1 MSVGYKP
8 SVLPTIDAN
17 RMNRDTGMTPPDDAV
32 APRIAAATEWV
43 VEFSRHHAHA
53 VVAVCLV
60 LAALFGWYTAT
71 HWKIDASTDHLI
83 DPTLPWR
90 QAEAEMARLFPQ
102 NEDTLVIVVD
112 GVTPEL
118 ADDAAGRLA
127 KRLAARSDMFISLR
141 RPDASEFFRRNGLLF
156 LPSAE
161 VEQLTNALAKAQP
174 LMAALAGDPSVNGLF
189 GAFNLAL
196 EGAANGQLD
205 PAELD
210 RSFTAIAD
218 SLRAA
223 QDGHGPPLSWQRLLT
238 GREPTA
244 MELQRII
251 VAKPV
256 LDNSQLRPGAAP
268 SALVRST
275 AAELGLN
282 PANGVRVRLTGI
294 VALNDEEFGSLRR
307 GIGLAT
313 IGSFVVVL
321 CWLFLALRSFK
332 PILAIACTLLVGLV
346 STFAFAFA
354 AVQALNLISVAFAAM
369 FIGIAVDFGIQ
380 VCVRY
385 RDERHKYDDLAVALR
400 HTGRSIG
407 GPLFLAAI
415 TTAAGFLAF
424 VPTAYKGVSELGVI
438 AGVGM
443 LIALVLN
450 LTLLPALLMI
460 LKPGG
465 EEERVGFA
473 WAAPLDRF
481 LLRNRWRVL
490 TLAGILAAG
499 GLVLLWFQQFDFN
512 PLHLKDPRAE
522 SVATLLELMHNEVTT
537 PNTLQILTP
546 SPEAAATLAARLEK
560 LPEVRQALTIRSF
573 IPADQD
579 AKLGMIGD
587 AGMFLLPSLSPAAV
601 KPTADPA
608 VTLKTVS
615 RTIDGLSA
623 LPNATPA
630 AKRLTEVLRGLTAKG
645 DAGIAVM
652 QRALIS
658 GLPAQLDGL
667 RTALQAGPVSFETLP
682 DDLKREWLTTDG
694 RARVEVYP
702 RGDSN
707 DNTTLVRF
715 VDAVQKVAPDITGTA
730 VSLQQSGETVWRA
743 FQLAGV
749 FALVSV
755 VVLLALVLRR
765 VWDVLLVIAPLLFAA
780 LMTAETAILLGL
792 SVNFA
797 NVIALPLL
805 FGIGV
810 AFSIYFV
817 VNWRAGRPDPL
828 QSSTARAVLF
838 SGLTTSTAFSSL
850 SVSGHLGMA
859 AMGWLL
865 TIGLA
870 HTLLASLLLLPA
882 LMGPVPDRR

>member
-1 MSVGYKP
+1 
-8 SVLPTIDAN
+8 
-17 RMNRDTGMTPPDDAV
+17 MTSPEDAV
-32 APRIAAATEWV
+32 APRIAAVTERV
-43 VEFSRHHAHA
+43 VEFSRRHAHA

-60 LAALFGWYTAT
+60 LTVLFGWYTAT

-112 GVTPEL
+112 GATPEL

-127 KRLAARSDMFISLR
+127 KRLAARPDMFISVR
-141 RPDASEFFRRNGLLF
+141 RPDASDFFRRNGLLF
-156 LPSAE
+156 LPTAE
-161 VEQLTNALAKAQP
+161 VGQLTDALAKAQP
-174 LMAALAGDPSVNGLF
+174 LMAALASDPSVHGLF

-196 EGAANGQLD
+196 EGATSGQLD

-210 RSFTAIAD
+210 RSFAAIAD
-218 SLRAA
+218 SLQAA
-223 QDGHGPPLSWQRLLT
+223 QAGHGPPLSWQRLLT
-238 GREPTA
+238 GREPTHL
-244 MELQRII
+244 ELQRII
-251 VAKPV
+251 LAKPV

-275 AAELGLN
+275 AAELHLN
-282 PANGVRVRLTGI
+282 ETNGVRVRLTGI

-313 IGSFVVVL
+313 LGSFIVVL

-332 PILAIACTLLVGLV
+332 PIFAIACTLLVGLI

-354 AVQALNLISVAFAAM
+354 AVSALNLISVAFAAM

-385 RDERHKYDDLAVALR
+385 RDERHRHDDLAVALR
-400 HTGRSIG
+400 RTGRSIG

-424 VPTAYKGVSELGVI
+424 VPTAYRGVSELGVI

-443 LIALVLN
+443 LIALALN

-460 LKPGG
+460 LKPGD
-465 EEERVGFA
+465 EQERVGFG

-490 TLAGILAAG
+490 TLAGILATG
-499 GLVLLWFQQFDFN
+499 GLALLPFQHFDFN

-537 PNTLQILTP
+537 PNTLQVLTP
-546 SPEAAATLAARLEK
+546 SPDAAAALATRLEA
-560 LPEVRQALTIRSF
+560 LPEVKQALTIRSF

-579 AKLGMIGD
+579 AKMAMIGD
-587 AGMFLLPSLSPAAV
+587 AGLFLLPSLSPSSTA
-601 KPTADPA
+601 PTADSTT
-608 VTLKTVS
+608 TL
-615 RTIDGLSA
+615 RTISETVDRLGA
-623 LPNATPA
+623 LPNPTPA
-630 AKRLTEVLRGLTAKG
+630 AKRLAAILHGLAAKG
-645 DAGIAVM
+645 DDGIAIM
-652 QRALIS
+652 QRALIA
-658 GLPAQLDGL
+658 GLPAQLDAL
-667 RTALQAGPVSFETLP
+667 RTALAAQPVSFDTLP
-682 DDLKREWLTTDG
+682 DDLKREWLTPDG

-707 DNTTLVRF
+707 DNATLVQF
-715 VDAVQKVAPDITGTA
+715 VDAVQTIAPAITGTA
-730 VSLQQSGETVWRA
+730 ISLQESGDTVWRA

-755 VVLLALVLRR
+755 TILLILVLRR

-850 SVSGHLGMA
+850 SLSGHLGMA

-882 LMGPVPDRR
+882 LMGPVPKRP

>member
-1 MSVGYKP
+1 
-8 SVLPTIDAN
+8 
-17 RMNRDTGMTPPDDAV
+17 MNRDTGMTSPEDAV
-32 APRIAAATEWV
+32 APRIAAVTERV
-43 VEFSRHHAHA
+43 VEFSRRHAHA

-112 GVTPEL
+112 GTTPDL

-127 KRLAARSDMFISLR
+127 KRLAAHPDMFMSVR

-156 LPSAE
+156 LPTAE
-161 VEQLTNALAKAQP
+161 VEQLTDALAKAQP
-174 LMAALAGDPSVNGLF
+174 LMGALASDPSVHGLF

-196 EGAANGQLD
+196 EGAAAGQFD

-210 RSFTAIAD
+210 RSFAAIAD
-218 SLRAA
+218 SLQAA
-223 QDGHGPPLSWQRLLT
+223 HGPPLSWQRLLT
-238 GREPTA
+238 GREPTH

-251 VAKPV
+251 LVKPV

-275 AAELGLN
+275 AAELHLN
-282 PANGVRVRLTGI
+282 EINGVRVRLTGI

-313 IGSFVVVL
+313 LGSFIVVL
-321 CWLFLALRSFK
+321 CWLFLALRSLK
-332 PILAIACTLLVGLV
+332 PIFAIACTLLVGLI

-385 RDERHKYDDLAVALR
+385 RDERHKHDDLAVALR
-400 HTGRSIG
+400 RTGRSIG

-438 AGVGM
+438 AGAGM

-460 LKPGG
+460 LKPGD
-465 EEERVGFA
+465 EQERVGFG

-490 TLAGILAAG
+490 TLAGIFAAG
-499 GLVLLWFQQFDFN
+499 GVVLLWYQQFDFN

-522 SVATLLELMHNEVTT
+522 SVSTLLELMRNEVTT
-537 PNTLQILTP
+537 PNTLQVLTP
-546 SPEAAATLAARLEK
+546 SPDSAAALATRLEA
-560 LPEVRQALTIRSF
+560 LPEVKQVLTIRSF

-579 AKLGMIGD
+579 AKLAMIGD
-587 AGMFLLPSLSPAAV
+587 AGLFLLPSLSPAT
-601 KPTADPA
+601 TAPA
-608 VTLKTVS
+608 PDSATTLQTVS
-615 RTIDGLSA
+615 QTVDRLSA
-623 LPNATPA
+623 LPKATPA
-630 AKRLTEVLRGLTAKG
+630 AKRLTEILRALAAKG
-645 DAGIAVM
+645 DDGIAIM
-652 QRALIS
+652 QRALIA

-667 RTALQAGPVSFETLP
+667 RTALAAQPVSFETLP
-682 DDLKREWLTTDG
+682 DDLKREWLAPDG

-707 DNTTLVRF
+707 DNATLVRF
-715 VDAVQKVAPDITGTA
+715 VDAVQKIAPAITGTA
-730 VSLQQSGETVWRA
+730 VSLQESGATVWRA

-755 VVLLALVLRR
+755 VVLLVLVLRR
-765 VWDVLLVIAPLLFAA
+765 IWDVLLVIAPLLFAA

-817 VNWRAGRPDPL
+817 VNWRAGRPNPL

-850 SVSGHLGMA
+850 SLSGHLGMA

-882 LMGPVPDRR
+882 LMGPVPKRP

>member
-1 MSVGYKP
+1 
-8 SVLPTIDAN
+8 
-17 RMNRDTGMTPPDDAV
+17 MTSPEDAV
-32 APRIAAATEWV
+32 APRIAAVTERV
-43 VEFSRHHAHA
+43 VEFSRRHAHA

-60 LAALFGWYTAT
+60 LTVLFGWYTAT

-112 GVTPEL
+112 GATPEL

-127 KRLAARSDMFISLR
+127 KRLAARPDMFISVR
-141 RPDASEFFRRNGLLF
+141 RPDASDFFRRNGLLF
-156 LPSAE
+156 LPTAE
-161 VEQLTNALAKAQP
+161 VGQLTDALAKAQP
-174 LMAALAGDPSVNGLF
+174 LMAALASDPSVHGLF

-196 EGAANGQLD
+196 EGATSGQLD

-210 RSFTAIAD
+210 RSFAAIAD
-218 SLRAA
+218 SLQAA
-223 QDGHGPPLSWQRLLT
+223 QAGHGPPLSWQRLLT
-238 GREPTA
+238 GREPTHL
-244 MELQRII
+244 ELQRII
-251 VAKPV
+251 LAKPV

-275 AAELGLN
+275 AAELHLN
-282 PANGVRVRLTGI
+282 ETNGVRVRLTGI

-313 IGSFVVVL
+313 LGSFIVVL

-332 PILAIACTLLVGLV
+332 PIFAIACTLLVGLI

-354 AVQALNLISVAFAAM
+354 AVSALNLISVAFAAM

-385 RDERHKYDDLAVALR
+385 RDERHRHDDLAVALR
-400 HTGRSIG
+400 RTGRSIG

-424 VPTAYKGVSELGVI
+424 VPTAYRGVSELGVI

-460 LKPGG
+460 LKPGD
-465 EEERVGFA
+465 EQERVGFG

-490 TLAGILAAG
+490 TLAGILATG
-499 GLVLLWFQQFDFN
+499 GLALLPFQHFDFN

-537 PNTLQILTP
+537 PNTLQVLTP
-546 SPEAAATLAARLEK
+546 SPDAAAALATRLEA
-560 LPEVRQALTIRSF
+560 LPEVKQALTIRSF

-579 AKLGMIGD
+579 AKMAMIGD
-587 AGMFLLPSLSPAAV
+587 AGLFLLPSLSPSSTA
-601 KPTADPA
+601 PTADSTT
-608 VTLKTVS
+608 TL
-615 RTIDGLSA
+615 RTISETVDRLGA
-623 LPNATPA
+623 LPNPTPA
-630 AKRLTEVLRGLTAKG
+630 AKRLAAILHGLAAKG
-645 DAGIAVM
+645 DDGIAIM
-652 QRALIS
+652 QRALIA
-658 GLPAQLDGL
+658 GLPAQLDAL
-667 RTALQAGPVSFETLP
+667 RTALAAQPVSFDTLP
-682 DDLKREWLTTDG
+682 DDLKREWLTPDG

-707 DNTTLVRF
+707 DNATLVQF
-715 VDAVQKVAPDITGTA
+715 VDAVQTIAPAITGTA
-730 VSLQQSGETVWRA
+730 ISLQESGDTVWRA

-755 VVLLALVLRR
+755 TILLILVLRR

-817 VNWRAGRPDPL
+817 VNWRASRPDPL

-850 SVSGHLGMA
+850 SLSGHLGMA

-882 LMGPVPDRR
+882 LMGPVPKRP

>member
-1 MSVGYKP
+1 
-8 SVLPTIDAN
+8 
-17 RMNRDTGMTPPDDAV
+17 MTSPEDAV
-32 APRIAAATEWV
+32 APRIAAVTEQV
-43 VEFSRHHAHA
+43 VEFSRRHAHA

-127 KRLAARSDMFISLR
+127 KRLAARPDMFLSVR
-141 RPDASEFFRRNGLLF
+141 RPDATDFFRRNGLLF
-156 LPSAE
+156 LPTAE
-161 VEQLTNALAKAQP
+161 VGRLTDALAKAQP
-174 LMAALAGDPSVNGLF
+174 LMAALASDPSVHGLF
-189 GAFNLAL
+189 GAFNMAL
-196 EGAANGQLD
+196 EGAAAGQLD
-205 PAELD
+205 PTELD
-210 RSFTAIAD
+210 RSFAAIAD
-218 SLRAA
+218 SLQAA
-223 QDGHGPPLSWQRLLT
+223 QAGHGPPLSWQRLLT
-238 GREPTA
+238 GREPTH

-251 VAKPV
+251 LAKPV

-268 SALVRST
+268 SALVRSA
-275 AAELGLN
+275 AAELDLN
-282 PANGVRVRLTGI
+282 QANGVRVRLTGV

-313 IGSFVVVL
+313 LGSFIVVL
-321 CWLFLALRSFK
+321 CWLFLALRSFR
-332 PILAIACTLLVGLV
+332 PIFAIACTLLVGLI

-354 AVQALNLISVAFAAM
+354 TVGALNLISVAFAAM

-385 RDERHKYDDLAVALR
+385 RDERHKHDDLAIALR
-400 HTGRSIG
+400 RTGRSIG

-424 VPTAYKGVSELGVI
+424 VPTAYRGVSELGII

-460 LKPGG
+460 FKLGD
-465 EEERVGFA
+465 EQERVGFG

-499 GLVLLWFQQFDFN
+499 GLVLLWYQQFDFN

-537 PNTLQILTP
+537 PNTLQVLTP
-546 SPEAAATLAARLEK
+546 SPDAAAALATRLET
-560 LPEVRQALTIRSF
+560 LPEVKQALTIRSF

-579 AKLGMIGD
+579 AKLAMISD
-587 AGMFLLPSLSPAAV
+587 AGLFLLPSLSPSA
-601 KPTADPA
+601 TAPA
-608 VTLKTVS
+608 TDSATTL
-615 RTIDGLSA
+615 RTISETVDRLGA

-630 AKRLTEVLRGLTAKG
+630 AKRLAEVLRSLAAKG
-645 DAGIAVM
+645 DGGIAIM
-652 QRALIS
+652 QRALIA
-658 GLPAQLDGL
+658 GLPAQLDAL
-667 RTALQAGPVSFETLP
+667 RTALAAQPVSFETLP
-682 DDLKREWLTTDG
+682 DDLKREWLTPDG

-707 DNTTLVRF
+707 ENDTLVRF
-715 VDAVQKVAPDITGTA
+715 VDAVKKITPEITGTA
-730 VSLQQSGETVWRA
+730 VSLQESGATVWRA

-755 VVLLALVLRR
+755 TILLILVLRR
-765 VWDVLLVIAPLLFAA
+765 IWDVLLVIAPLLFAA

-792 SVNFA
+792 SLNFA

-850 SVSGHLGMA
+850 SLSGHLGMA

-865 TIGLA
+865 TIGLG

-882 LMGPVPDRR
+882 LMGPVPKRP

>member
-1 MSVGYKP
+1 
-8 SVLPTIDAN
+8 
-17 RMNRDTGMTPPDDAV
+17 MNRDTGMTSPEDTV
-32 APRIAAATEWV
+32 APRIAAVTEQV
-43 VEFSRHHAHA
+43 VEFSRRHAHA

-60 LAALFGWYTAT
+60 LAVLFGWYTAT

-102 NEDTLVIVVD
+102 NEDTLVVVVD
-112 GVTPEL
+112 GATPEL

-127 KRLAARSDMFISLR
+127 QRLAARPDMFISVR
-141 RPDASEFFRRNGLLF
+141 RPDASDFFRRNGLLF
-156 LPSAE
+156 LPTAE
-161 VEQLTNALAKAQP
+161 VERLTDALAKAQP
-174 LMAALAGDPSVNGLF
+174 LMAALAGDPSVHGLF

-196 EGAANGQLD
+196 EGAAAGQLD

-210 RSFTAIAD
+210 RSFAAIAD
-218 SLRAA
+218 SLQAA
-223 QDGHGPPLSWQRLLT
+223 QAGHGPPLSWQRLLT
-238 GREPTA
+238 GREPTH

-251 VAKPV
+251 LAKPV

-275 AAELGLN
+275 AAELDLN
-282 PANGVRVRLTGI
+282 QANGVRVRLTGV

-313 IGSFVVVL
+313 LGSFIVVL
-321 CWLFLALRSFK
+321 CWLFLALRSFR
-332 PILAIACTLLVGLV
+332 PIFAIACTLLVGLI

-354 AVQALNLISVAFAAM
+354 TVRALNLISVAFAAM

-385 RDERHKYDDLAVALR
+385 RDERHKYDDLAIALR
-400 HTGRSIG
+400 RTGRSIG

-424 VPTAYKGVSELGVI
+424 VPTAYRGVSELGII
-438 AGVGM
+438 AGAGM

-460 LKPGG
+460 LKLGD
-465 EEERVGFA
+465 EQERVGFG

-499 GLVLLWFQQFDFN
+499 GLVLLWYQQFDFN

-537 PNTLQILTP
+537 PNTLQVLTP
-546 SPEAAATLAARLEK
+546 SPDAAAALATRLEA
-560 LPEVRQALTIRSF
+560 LPEVKQALTIRSF

-579 AKLGMIGD
+579 AKLAMIGD
-587 AGMFLLPSLSPAAV
+587 AGLFLLPSLSPSATA
-601 KPTADPA
+601 PTADSA
-608 VTLKTVS
+608 TTL
-615 RTIDGLSA
+615 RTISETVDRLGA

-630 AKRLTEVLRGLTAKG
+630 AKRLAGVLRSLTATG
-645 DAGIAVM
+645 DDGIAIM
-652 QRALIS
+652 QRALIA

-667 RTALQAGPVSFETLP
+667 RTALAAQPVSFETLP
-682 DDLKREWLTTDG
+682 DDLKREWLTPDG

-707 DNTTLVRF
+707 ENDTLVRF
-715 VDAVQKVAPDITGTA
+715 VDAVKKITPEITGTA
-730 VSLQQSGETVWRA
+730 VSLQESGATVWRA

-755 VVLLALVLRR
+755 TILLILVLRR
-765 VWDVLLVIAPLLFAA
+765 IWDVMLVIAPLLFAA

-838 SGLTTSTAFSSL
+838 SGLTTTTAFSSL
-850 SVSGHLGMA
+850 SLSGHLGMA

-865 TIGLA
+865 TIGLG

>member
-1 MSVGYKP
+1 MTSP
-8 SVLPTIDAN
+8 E
-17 RMNRDTGMTPPDDAV
+17 DTV
-32 APRIAAATEWV
+32 APRIAAVTEQV
-43 VEFSRHHAHA
+43 VEFSRRHAHA

-60 LAALFGWYTAT
+60 LAVLFGWYTAT

-102 NEDTLVIVVD
+102 NEDTLVVVVD
-112 GVTPEL
+112 GATPEL

-127 KRLAARSDMFISLR
+127 QRLAARPDMFISVR
-141 RPDASEFFRRNGLLF
+141 RPDASDFFRRNGLLF
-156 LPSAE
+156 LPTAE
-161 VEQLTNALAKAQP
+161 VERLTDALAKAQP
-174 LMAALAGDPSVNGLF
+174 LMAALAGDPSVHGLF

-196 EGAANGQLD
+196 EGAAAGQLD

-210 RSFTAIAD
+210 RSFAAIAD
-218 SLRAA
+218 SLQAA
-223 QDGHGPPLSWQRLLT
+223 QAGHGPPLSWQRLLT
-238 GREPTA
+238 GREPTH

-251 VAKPV
+251 LAKPV

-275 AAELGLN
+275 AAELDLN
-282 PANGVRVRLTGI
+282 QANGVRVRLTGV

-313 IGSFVVVL
+313 LGSFIVVL
-321 CWLFLALRSFK
+321 CWLFLALRSFR
-332 PILAIACTLLVGLV
+332 PIFAIACTLLVGLI

-354 AVQALNLISVAFAAM
+354 TVRALNLISVAFAAM

-385 RDERHKYDDLAVALR
+385 RDERHKHDDLAIALR
-400 HTGRSIG
+400 RTGRSIG

-424 VPTAYKGVSELGVI
+424 VPTAYRGVSELGII
-438 AGVGM
+438 AGAGM

-460 LKPGG
+460 LKLGD
-465 EEERVGFA
+465 EQERVGFG

-499 GLVLLWFQQFDFN
+499 GLVLLWYQQFDFN

-537 PNTLQILTP
+537 PNTLQVLTP
-546 SPEAAATLAARLEK
+546 SPDAAAALATRLEA
-560 LPEVRQALTIRSF
+560 LPEVKQALTIRSF

-579 AKLGMIGD
+579 AKLAMIGD
-587 AGMFLLPSLSPAAV
+587 AGLFLLPSLSPSATA
-601 KPTADPA
+601 PTADSA
-608 VTLKTVS
+608 TTL
-615 RTIDGLSA
+615 RTISETVDRLGA

-630 AKRLTEVLRGLTAKG
+630 AKRLAGVLRSLTATG
-645 DAGIAVM
+645 DDGIAIM
-652 QRALIS
+652 QRALIA

-667 RTALQAGPVSFETLP
+667 RTALAAQPVSFETLP
-682 DDLKREWLTTDG
+682 DDLKREWLTPDG

-707 DNTTLVRF
+707 ENDTLVRF
-715 VDAVQKVAPDITGTA
+715 VDAVKKITPEITGTA
-730 VSLQQSGETVWRA
+730 VSLQESGATVWRA

-755 VVLLALVLRR
+755 TILLILVLRR
-765 VWDVLLVIAPLLFAA
+765 IWDVLLVIAPLLFAA

-838 SGLTTSTAFSSL
+838 SGLTTTTAFSSL
-850 SVSGHLGMA
+850 SLSGHLGMA

-865 TIGLA
+865 TIGLG

-882 LMGPVPDRR
+882 LMGPVPSRR

>member
-1 MSVGYKP
+1 
-8 SVLPTIDAN
+8 
-17 RMNRDTGMTPPDDAV
+17 MTSPEDAV
-32 APRIAAATEWV
+32 APRIAAVTERV
-43 VEFSRHHAHA
+43 VEFSRRHAHA

-112 GVTPEL
+112 GATPEL
-118 ADDAAGRLA
+118 ADDAAGQLA
-127 KRLAARSDMFISLR
+127 KRLAARPDMFISVR
-141 RPDASEFFRRNGLLF
+141 RPDASDFFRRNGLLL
-156 LPSAE
+156 LPTAE
-161 VEQLTNALAKAQP
+161 VGQLTDALAKAQP
-174 LMAALAGDPSVNGLF
+174 LMAALASDPSVHGLF

-196 EGAANGQLD
+196 EGAASGQLD
-205 PAELD
+205 PTELD
-210 RSFTAIAD
+210 RSFAAIAG
-218 SLRAA
+218 SLQAA
-223 QDGHGPPLSWQRLLT
+223 QAGHGPPLSWQRLLT

-251 VAKPV
+251 LAKPV

-275 AAELGLN
+275 AAELHLN
-282 PANGVRVRLTGI
+282 ETTGVRVRLTGI

-313 IGSFVVVL
+313 LGSFIVVL

-332 PILAIACTLLVGLV
+332 PIFAIACTLLVGLI

-354 AVQALNLISVAFAAM
+354 AVSALNLISVAFAAM

-385 RDERHKYDDLAVALR
+385 REERHKHDDLAIALR
-400 HTGRSIG
+400 RTGRSIG

-424 VPTAYKGVSELGVI
+424 VPTAYRGVSELGII

-460 LKPGG
+460 LRPGD
-465 EEERVGFA
+465 EQERVGFG

-490 TLAGILAAG
+490 TLAGILAIG
-499 GLVLLWFQQFDFN
+499 GLALLPFQHFDFN

-522 SVATLLELMHNEVTT
+522 SVSTLLELMHNEVTT
-537 PNTLQILTP
+537 PNTLQVLTA
-546 SPEAAATLAARLEK
+546 SPDAAAALATRLEA
-560 LPEVRQALTIRSF
+560 LPEVKQALTIRSF
-573 IPADQD
+573 IPADQE
-579 AKLGMIGD
+579 AKLAMIGD
-587 AGMFLLPSLSPAAV
+587 AGLFLLPSLSPSSTAPAADSA
-601 KPTADPA
+601 T
-608 VTLKTVS
+608 TLRTVS
-615 RTIDGLSA
+615 ETVDRLGA
-623 LPNATPA
+623 LPHATTA
-630 AKRLTEVLRGLTAKG
+630 AKRLAEVLRNLVAKG
-645 DAGIAVM
+645 DDGIAIM
-652 QRALIS
+652 QRALIT

-667 RTALQAGPVSFETLP
+667 RMALAAQPVSFETLP
-682 DDLKREWLTTDG
+682 DDLKREWLTPDG

-707 DNTTLVRF
+707 ENATLVRF
-715 VDAVQKVAPDITGTA
+715 VDAVQKIAPEITGTA
-730 VSLQQSGETVWRA
+730 ISLQESGDTVWRA

-755 VVLLALVLRR
+755 TILLILVLRR
-765 VWDVLLVIAPLLFAA
+765 LWDVLLVIAPLLFAA

-850 SVSGHLGMA
+850 SLSGHLGMA

-882 LMGPVPDRR
+882 LMGPVPKRL

>member
-1 MSVGYKP
+1 
-8 SVLPTIDAN
+8 
-17 RMNRDTGMTPPDDAV
+17 MNKDTGMTSPEDAD
-32 APRIAAATEWV
+32 APRIAAVTERV
-43 VEFSRHHAHA
+43 VEFSRRHAHA

-60 LAALFGWYTAT
+60 LTVLFGWYTAT

-112 GVTPEL
+112 GTTPEL
-118 ADDAAGRLA
+118 ADDAAGQLA
-127 KRLAARSDMFISLR
+127 QRLAARPDMFISVR
-141 RPDASEFFRRNGLLF
+141 RPDASDFFRRNGLLF
-156 LPSAE
+156 LPTAE
-161 VEQLTNALAKAQP
+161 VGQLTDALAKAQP
-174 LMAALAGDPSVNGLF
+174 LMAALASDPSVHGLF

-196 EGAANGQLD
+196 EGAASGQLD

-210 RSFTAIAD
+210 RSFAAIAD
-218 SLRAA
+218 SLQAA
-223 QDGHGPPLSWQRLLT
+223 QAGHGPPLSWQRLLT
-238 GREPTA
+238 GREPTH

-251 VAKPV
+251 LAKPV

-275 AAELGLN
+275 AAELHLN
-282 PANGVRVRLTGI
+282 ETNGVRVRLTGI

-313 IGSFVVVL
+313 LGSFIVVL

-332 PILAIACTLLVGLV
+332 PMLAIACTLLVGLDA
-346 STFAFAFA
+346 TFAFAFA

-385 RDERHKYDDLAVALR
+385 RDERHRHDDLAVALR
-400 HTGRSIG
+400 RTGRSIG

-424 VPTAYKGVSELGVI
+424 VPTAYRGVSELGVI

-460 LKPGG
+460 LKPGD
-465 EEERVGFA
+465 EQERVGFG

-490 TLAGILAAG
+490 TLAGIFAAG

-522 SVATLLELMHNEVTT
+522 SVSTLLELMHNEVTT
-537 PNTLQILTP
+537 PNTLQVLTS
-546 SPEAAATLAARLEK
+546 SPDAAAALATRLEA
-560 LPEVRQALTIRSF
+560 LPEVKQALTIRSF

-579 AKLGMIGD
+579 AKLAMIGD
-587 AGMFLLPSLSPAAV
+587 AGLFLLPSLSPSSTA
-601 KPTADPA
+601 PTADSTT
-608 VTLKTVS
+608 TL
-615 RTIDGLSA
+615 RTISETVDRLGA
-623 LPNATPA
+623 LPNPTPA
-630 AKRLTEVLRGLTAKG
+630 AKRLVAILHGLADKG
-645 DAGIAVM
+645 DDGIAIM
-652 QRALIS
+652 QRALIA
-658 GLPAQLDGL
+658 GLPAQLDAL
-667 RTALQAGPVSFETLP
+667 RTALAAQPVSFDTLP
-682 DDLKREWLTTDG
+682 DDLKREWLTPDG

-707 DNTTLVRF
+707 DNATLVHF
-715 VDAVQKVAPDITGTA
+715 VDAVQKIAPAITGTA
-730 VSLQQSGETVWRA
+730 ISLQESGDTVWRA

-755 VVLLALVLRR
+755 TILLILVLRR

-780 LMTAETAILLGL
+780 VMTAETAILLGL

-850 SVSGHLGMA
+850 SLSGHLGMA

-882 LMGPVPDRR
+882 LMGPVPKRP

>member
-1 MSVGYKP
+1 
-8 SVLPTIDAN
+8 
-17 RMNRDTGMTPPDDAV
+17 MTPPEDAV
-32 APRIAAATEWV
+32 APRIGAVTERV
-43 VEFSRHHAHA
+43 VEFSRRHAHA
-53 VVAVCLV
+53 VVAACL
-60 LAALFGWYTAT
+60 ALTVVFGWYMAT
-71 HWKIDASTDHLI
+71 HLGIDASTDHLI
-83 DPTLPWR
+83 DPSLPWR
-90 QAEAEMARLFPQ
+90 QAEARMDRLFPQ
-102 NEDTLVIVVD
+102 NEGTLVIVVD
-112 GVTPEL
+112 GATPEL

-127 KRLAARSDMFISLR
+127 ARLTARPDMFTEVR
-141 RPDASEFFRRNGLLF
+141 RPDASDFFRRNGLLF
-156 LPSAE
+156 LPTAE
-161 VEQLTNALAKAQP
+161 VEQLTDALAKAQP
-174 LMAALAGDPSVNGLF
+174 LIAALAGDPSVNGLF

-196 EGAANGQLD
+196 EGAGSGQLD

-218 SLRAA
+218 SLAAA
-223 QDGHGPPLSWQRLLT
+223 QAGHGPPLSWQRLLT
-238 GREPTA
+238 GREPTR
-244 MELQRII
+244 MELQRILI
-251 VAKPV
+251 TKPI
-256 LDNSQLRPGAAP
+256 LDYSQLSPGEAAT
-268 SALVRST
+268 SLVRNT
-275 AAELGLN
+275 AAELGLD
-282 PANGVRVRLTGI
+282 AAHGVRVRLTGI
-294 VALNDEEFGSLRR
+294 VALNDEEFGSVAK
-307 GIGLAT
+307 GIGFATLA
-313 IGSFVVVL
+313 SFIIVL
-321 CWLFLALRSFK
+321 CWLYLALRSFK
-332 PILAIACTLLVGLV
+332 PMVAIACTLLVGLIW
-346 STFAFAFA
+346 TLAFAPA
-354 AVQALNLISVAFAAM
+354 SVGDLNLISVAFAAM

-385 RDERHKYDDLAVALR
+385 RDERHKHDDLAVALR
-400 HTGRSIG
+400 RTGRSIG

-415 TTAAGFLAF
+415 TTAVGFLAF
-424 VPTAYKGVSELGVI
+424 VPTAYRGVSELGVI

-465 EEERVGFA
+465 EEERIGFT

-490 TLAGILAAG
+490 TLAAILAIG
-499 GLVLLWFQQFDFN
+499 GLALLPFQQFDFN

-522 SVATLLELMHNEVTT
+522 SVATLFELMRSEVTT
-537 PNTLQILTP
+537 PNTLTLLAP
-546 SPEAAATLAARLEK
+546 SPDAAAALAARLEK

-573 IPADQD
+573 IPEDQD
-579 AKLGMIGD
+579 AKLGMIAD
-587 AGMFLLPSLSPAAV
+587 AGLFLLPSLSPSAPAPAADS
-601 KPTADPA
+601 AA
-608 VTLKTVS
+608 TLRTLS
-615 RTIDGLSA
+615 ETIDRLTA

-630 AKRLTEVLRGLTAKG
+630 AKRLTEILRGLAAKG
-645 DAGIAVM
+645 GDGIALM
-652 QRALIS
+652 QKALIT
-658 GLPAQLDGL
+658 GLPAQLDAL
-667 RTALQAGPVSFETLP
+667 RMVLAAKPVSFDTLP
-682 DDLKREWLTTDG
+682 ADLKQEWLAPDG
-694 RARVEVYP
+694 RARIEIYP

-707 DNTTLVRF
+707 DNTILVRF
-715 VDAVQKVAPDITGTA
+715 VDAVKAVAPNITGTA
-730 VSLQQSGETVWRA
+730 VSLQESGDTVWRA
-743 FQLAGV
+743 FQQAGL

-755 VVLLALVLRR
+755 VILLYLVLRR
-765 VWDVLLVIAPLLFAA
+765 LWDVMLVIAPLLFAA

-850 SVSGHLGMA
+850 SLSGHLGTA

-865 TIGLA
+865 TIGLG

>member
-1 MSVGYKP
+1 
-8 SVLPTIDAN
+8 
-17 RMNRDTGMTPPDDAV
+17 MTSPEDAV
-32 APRIAAATEWV
+32 APRIAAVTERV
-43 VEFSRHHAHA
+43 VEFSRRHAHA

-60 LAALFGWYTAT
+60 LTVLFGWYTAT

-90 QAEAEMARLFPQ
+90 RAEAEMARLFPQ

-112 GVTPEL
+112 GTTPEL

-127 KRLAARSDMFISLR
+127 ERLTARPDMFISVR
-141 RPDASEFFRRNGLLF
+141 RPDASDFFRRNGLLF
-156 LPSAE
+156 LPTAE

-174 LMAALAGDPSVNGLF
+174 LMAALASDPSVRGLF

-196 EGAANGQLD
+196 EGAASGQLD

-210 RSFTAIAD
+210 RSFAAMAD
-218 SLRAA
+218 SLQAA
-223 QDGHGPPLSWQRLLT
+223 QAGHGPPLSWQRLLT
-238 GREPTA
+238 GREPTH

-251 VAKPV
+251 LAKPV

-268 SALVRST
+268 SALVRSV
-275 AAELGLN
+275 AAELHLSQAG
-282 PANGVRVRLTGI
+282 GVRVRLTGI
-294 VALNDEEFGSLRR
+294 VALNDEEFGSLKR

-313 IGSFVVVL
+313 LGSFIVVL

-332 PILAIACTLLVGLV
+332 PIFAIACTLLVGLI

-354 AVQALNLISVAFAAM
+354 AVSALNLISVAFAAM

-385 RDERHKYDDLAVALR
+385 RDERHRHDDHAIALR
-400 HTGRSIG
+400 RTGRSIG

-424 VPTAYKGVSELGVI
+424 VPTAYRGVSELGVI

-460 LKPGG
+460 LKPGD
-465 EEERVGFA
+465 EQERVGFG

-490 TLAGILAAG
+490 TLAGILATG
-499 GLVLLWFQQFDFN
+499 GLALLPFQHFDFN

-537 PNTLQILTP
+537 PNTLQVLTP
-546 SPEAAATLAARLEK
+546 SPDAAAALAARLEA
-560 LPEVRQALTIRSF
+560 LPEVKQALTVRSF

-579 AKLGMIGD
+579 TKLAMIRD
-587 AGMFLLPSLSPAAV
+587 AGLFLLPSLSPATTA
-601 KPTADPA
+601 PTPDSAT
-608 VTLKTVS
+608 TLQTVS
-615 RTIDGLSA
+615 QTVDRLSA
-623 LPNATPA
+623 LPKATPA
-630 AKRLTEVLRGLTAKG
+630 AKRLTEILRVLAAKG
-645 DAGIAVM
+645 DDGIAVM
-652 QRALIS
+652 QRALIT

-667 RTALQAGPVSFETLP
+667 RTALAAQPVSFETLP
-682 DDLKREWLTTDG
+682 DDLKREWLAPDG
-694 RARVEVYP
+694 RTRVEVYP

-707 DNTTLVRF
+707 DNDTLVRF
-715 VDAVQKVAPDITGTA
+715 VDAVQKIAPEITGTA
-730 VSLQQSGETVWRA
+730 VSLQESGATVWRA

-850 SVSGHLGMA
+850 SLSGHLGMA

-882 LMGPVPDRR
+882 LMGPVPKRQ

>member
-1 MSVGYKP
+1 MTSP
-8 SVLPTIDAN
+8 E
-17 RMNRDTGMTPPDDAV
+17 DTV
-32 APRIAAATEWV
+32 APRIAAVTEQV
-43 VEFSRHHAHA
+43 VEFSRRHAHA

-60 LAALFGWYTAT
+60 LAVLFGWYTAT

-102 NEDTLVIVVD
+102 NEDTLVVVVD
-112 GVTPEL
+112 GATPEL

-127 KRLAARSDMFISLR
+127 QRLAARPDMFISVR
-141 RPDASEFFRRNGLLF
+141 RPDASDFFRRNGLLF
-156 LPSAE
+156 LPTAE
-161 VEQLTNALAKAQP
+161 VERLTDALAKAQP
-174 LMAALAGDPSVNGLF
+174 LMAALAGDPSVHGLF

-196 EGAANGQLD
+196 EGAAAGQLD

-210 RSFTAIAD
+210 RSFAAIAD
-218 SLRAA
+218 SLQAA
-223 QDGHGPPLSWQRLLT
+223 QAGHGPPLSWQRLLT
-238 GREPTA
+238 GREPTH

-251 VAKPV
+251 LAKPV

-275 AAELGLN
+275 AAELDLN
-282 PANGVRVRLTGI
+282 QANGVRVRLTGV

-313 IGSFVVVL
+313 LGSFIVVL
-321 CWLFLALRSFK
+321 CWLFLALRSFR
-332 PILAIACTLLVGLV
+332 PMFAIACTLLVGLI

-354 AVQALNLISVAFAAM
+354 TVRALNLISVAFAAM

-385 RDERHKYDDLAVALR
+385 RDERHKHDDLAIALR
-400 HTGRSIG
+400 RTGRSIG

-424 VPTAYKGVSELGVI
+424 VPTAYRGVSELGII

-460 LKPGG
+460 LKLGD
-465 EEERVGFA
+465 EQERVGFG

-490 TLAGILAAG
+490 TLAGILATG
-499 GLVLLWFQQFDFN
+499 GLALLPFQHFDFN

-537 PNTLQILTP
+537 PNTLQVLTP
-546 SPEAAATLAARLEK
+546 SPDAAAALATRLEA
-560 LPEVRQALTIRSF
+560 LPEVKQALTIRSF

-579 AKLGMIGD
+579 AKLAMISD
-587 AGMFLLPSLSPAAV
+587 AGLFLLPSLSPSAAA
-601 KPTADPA
+601 PTADSA
-608 VTLKTVS
+608 TTL
-615 RTIDGLSA
+615 RTISETVDRLGA

-630 AKRLTEVLRGLTAKG
+630 AKRLAGVLRSLTATG
-645 DAGIAVM
+645 DDGIAIM
-652 QRALIS
+652 QRALIA

-667 RTALQAGPVSFETLP
+667 RTALAAQPVSFETLP
-682 DDLKREWLTTDG
+682 DDLKREWLTPDG

-707 DNTTLVRF
+707 ENDTLVRF
-715 VDAVQKVAPDITGTA
+715 VDAVKKITPEITGTA
-730 VSLQQSGETVWRA
+730 VSLQESGATVWRA

-755 VVLLALVLRR
+755 TILLILVLRR
-765 VWDVLLVIAPLLFAA
+765 IWDVLLVIAPLLFAA

-838 SGLTTSTAFSSL
+838 SGLTTTTAFSSL
-850 SVSGHLGMA
+850 SLSGHLGMA

-865 TIGLA
+865 TIGLG

>member
-1 MSVGYKP
+1 
-8 SVLPTIDAN
+8 
-17 RMNRDTGMTPPDDAV
+17 MNRDTGMTSPEDTV
-32 APRIAAATEWV
+32 APRIATVTEQV
-43 VEFSRHHAHA
+43 VEFSRRHAHA

-60 LAALFGWYTAT
+60 LAVLFGWYTAT

-102 NEDTLVIVVD
+102 NEDTLVVVVD
-112 GVTPEL
+112 GATPEL

-127 KRLAARSDMFISLR
+127 QRLAARPDMFISVR
-141 RPDASEFFRRNGLLF
+141 RPDASDFFRRNGLLF
-156 LPSAE
+156 LPTAE
-161 VEQLTNALAKAQP
+161 VERLTDALAKAQP
-174 LMAALAGDPSVNGLF
+174 LMAALAGDPSVHGLF

-196 EGAANGQLD
+196 EGAAAGQLD

-210 RSFTAIAD
+210 RSFAAIAD
-218 SLRAA
+218 SLQAA
-223 QDGHGPPLSWQRLLT
+223 QAGHGPPLSWQRLLT
-238 GREPTA
+238 GREPTH

-251 VAKPV
+251 LAKPV

-275 AAELGLN
+275 AAELDLN
-282 PANGVRVRLTGI
+282 QANGVRVRLTGV

-313 IGSFVVVL
+313 LGSFIVVL
-321 CWLFLALRSFK
+321 CWLFLALRSFR
-332 PILAIACTLLVGLV
+332 PIFAIACTLLVGLI

-354 AVQALNLISVAFAAM
+354 TVRALNLISVAFAAM

-385 RDERHKYDDLAVALR
+385 RDERHKHDDLAIALR
-400 HTGRSIG
+400 RTGRSIG

-424 VPTAYKGVSELGVI
+424 VPTAYRGVSELGII
-438 AGVGM
+438 AGAGM

-460 LKPGG
+460 LKLGD
-465 EEERVGFA
+465 EQERVGFG

-490 TLAGILAAG
+490 TLAGILATG
-499 GLVLLWFQQFDFN
+499 GLALLPFQHFDFN

-537 PNTLQILTP
+537 PNTLQVLTP
-546 SPEAAATLAARLEK
+546 SPDAAAALATRLEA
-560 LPEVRQALTIRSF
+560 LPEVKQALTIRSF

-579 AKLGMIGD
+579 AKLAMISD
-587 AGMFLLPSLSPAAV
+587 AGLFLLPSLSPSATA
-601 KPTADPA
+601 PTADSA
-608 VTLKTVS
+608 TTL
-615 RTIDGLSA
+615 RTIAETVDRLGA

-630 AKRLTEVLRGLTAKG
+630 AKRLAGVLRSLTATG
-645 DAGIAVM
+645 DDGIAIM
-652 QRALIS
+652 QRALIA

-667 RTALQAGPVSFETLP
+667 RTALAAQPVSFETLP
-682 DDLKREWLTTDG
+682 DDLKREWLTPDG

-707 DNTTLVRF
+707 ENDTLVRF
-715 VDAVQKVAPDITGTA
+715 VDAVKKITPEITGTA
-730 VSLQQSGETVWRA
+730 VSLQESGATVWRA

-755 VVLLALVLRR
+755 TILLILVLRR
-765 VWDVLLVIAPLLFAA
+765 IWDVLLVIAPLLFAA

-838 SGLTTSTAFSSL
+838 SGLTTTTAFSSL
-850 SVSGHLGMA
+850 SLSGHLGMA

-865 TIGLA
+865 TIGLG

>member
-1 MSVGYKP
+1 MTSP
-8 SVLPTIDAN
+8 E
-17 RMNRDTGMTPPDDAV
+17 DTV
-32 APRIAAATEWV
+32 APRIAAVTEQV
-43 VEFSRHHAHA
+43 VEFSRRHAHS
-53 VVAVCLV
+53 VVGVCLV
-60 LAALFGWYTAT
+60 LTILFGWYMAT
-71 HWKIDASTDHLI
+71 HLGIDASTDHLI
-83 DPTLPWR
+83 DPKLPWR

-102 NEDTLVIVVD
+102 NEGTLVIVVD
-112 GVTPEL
+112 GATPEL

-127 KRLAARSDMFISLR
+127 TKLASRPDMFPSVR
-141 RPDASEFFRRNGLLF
+141 RPDASDFFRRNGLLF
-156 LPSAE
+156 LPTAE
-161 VEQLTNALAKAQP
+161 VEQLTDSLAKAQP
-174 LMAALAGDPSVNGLF
+174 LMAALASDPSVNGLF

-196 EGAANGQLD
+196 EGAASGQFD

-210 RSFTAIAD
+210 HSFAAIAD
-218 SLRAA
+218 SLEAARA
-223 QDGHGPPLSWQRLLT
+223 GHGPPLSWQRLLT
-238 GREPTA
+238 GRKPTH

-251 VAKPV
+251 LTKPV
-256 LDNSQLRPGAAP
+256 LDYTKMSPGEDATKI
-268 SALVRST
+268 VRKT
-275 AAELGLN
+275 AQELGLN
-282 PANGVRVRLTGI
+282 PASGVRVRLTGI
-294 VALNDEEFGSLRR
+294 VALNDEEFGSIKR
-307 GIGLAT
+307 GIGFAT
-313 IGSFVVVL
+313 LGSFIVVL
-321 CWLFLALRSFK
+321 CWLYLALGSLK
-332 PILAIACTLLVGLV
+332 PMFAIACTLLVGLIW
-346 STFAFAFA
+346 TLAFAPA
-354 AVQALNLISVAFAAM
+354 AVGDLNLISVAFAAM

-385 RDERHKYDDLAVALR
+385 RDERHKHDDLAVALR
-400 HTGRSIG
+400 RTGRSIG

-424 VPTAYKGVSELGVI
+424 VPTAYRGVSELGVI

-450 LTLLPALLMI
+450 LTLLPALLML

-465 EEERVGFA
+465 EQERVGFA

-490 TLAGILAAG
+490 TLAAILALG
-499 GLVLLWFQQFDFN
+499 GLALLPFQHFDFN

-537 PNTLQILTP
+537 PNTLVVLTP
-546 SPEAAATLAARLEK
+546 SVDAAAALATRLEA
-560 LPEVRQALTIRSF
+560 LPEVKQALTIRSF

-579 AKLGMIGD
+579 EKLAMIGD
-587 AGMFLLPSLSPAAV
+587 AGLFLLPSLSPAATA
-601 KPTADPA
+601 PTADPA
-608 VTLKTVS
+608 ATLQTVTQTIS
-615 RTIDGLSA
+615 RLSG

-630 AKRLTEVLRGLTAKG
+630 AKRLTEILRNLTAKG
-645 DAGIAVM
+645 DAGIAIM
-652 QRALIS
+652 QRALIAA
-658 GLPAQLDGL
+658 LPAQLEGL
-667 RTALQAGPVSFETLP
+667 RTALSAEPVSFETLP
-682 DDLKREWLTTDG
+682 ADLRQEWLAPDG

-707 DNTTLVRF
+707 DNATLVRF
-715 VDAVQKVAPDITGTA
+715 VDAVQKIAPDITGTA

-817 VNWRAGRPDPL
+817 VNWRAGRPNPL

-850 SVSGHLGMA
+850 SLSGHLGMA

-865 TIGLA
+865 TIGLG

-882 LMGPVPDRR
+882 LMGPVPERR

>member
-1 MSVGYKP
+1 
-8 SVLPTIDAN
+8 
-17 RMNRDTGMTPPDDAV
+17 MNKDTGMTSPEDAV
-32 APRIAAATEWV
+32 APRIAAVTERV
-43 VEFSRHHAHA
+43 VELSRRYAHA

-60 LAALFGWYTAT
+60 LTILFGWYMAT
-71 HWKIDASTDHLI
+71 HLGIDASTDHLI
-83 DPTLPWR
+83 DPKLPWR
-90 QAEAEMARLFPQ
+90 QAEAEMERLFPQ
-102 NEDTLVIVVD
+102 KEGTLVIVVD
-112 GVTPEL
+112 GATPEL

-127 KRLAARSDMFISLR
+127 TRLAARREMFTSVR

-156 LPSAE
+156 LPTAE
-161 VEQLTNALAKAQP
+161 VEQLTDALAKAQP
-174 LMAALAGDPSVNGLF
+174 LMAALASDPSVNGLF

-196 EGAANGQLD
+196 EGAASGQLD

-210 RSFTAIAD
+210 RSFAAIAD
-218 SLRAA
+218 SLAAA
-223 QDGHGPPLSWQRLLT
+223 QAGHGPPLSWQRLLT
-238 GREPTA
+238 DREPTH

-251 VAKPV
+251 LAKPV
-256 LDNSQLRPGAAP
+256 LDFSQLSPGAA
-268 SALVRST
+268 ATAIVRRT
-275 AAELGLN
+275 AAELGLTS
-282 PANGVRVRLTGI
+282 ANGVRVRLTGI
-294 VALNDEEFGSLRR
+294 VALNDEEFGSIAR
-307 GIGLAT
+307 GIGSATLA
-313 IGSFVVVL
+313 SFIVVL
-321 CWLFLALRSFK
+321 FWLFLALRSFK
-332 PILAIACTLLVGLV
+332 PMFAIACTLLVGLIW
-346 STFAFAFA
+346 TLAFAPA
-354 AVQALNLISVAFAAM
+354 AVGDLNLISVAFAAM

-385 RDERHKYDDLAVALR
+385 RDERYRHDDLASALR
-400 HTGRSIG
+400 RTGRGLG
-407 GPLFLAAI
+407 GPLFLAAV
-415 TTAAGFLAF
+415 TTAVGFLAF
-424 VPTAYKGVSELGVI
+424 VPTAYRGVSELGVI

-443 LIALVLN
+443 LIALALN

-465 EEERVGFA
+465 EQAPIGFA
-473 WAAPLDRF
+473 WAAPVDRF
-481 LLRNRWRVL
+481 LLRNRWRVI
-490 TLAGILAAG
+490 TLAAILALG
-499 GLVLLWFQQFDFN
+499 GLALLPFQQFDFN

-537 PNTLQILTP
+537 PNTLVVLTP
-546 SPEAAATLAARLEK
+546 SVDAAAALAARLEA
-560 LPEVRQALTIRSF
+560 LPEVKQALTVRSF

-579 AKLGMIGD
+579 EKLAMIGD
-587 AGMFLLPSLSPAAV
+587 AGLFLLPSLSPATTA
-601 KPTADPA
+601 PTPDPKA
-608 VTLKTVS
+608 TLQTVS
-615 RTIDGLSA
+615 QTVEKLDA
-623 LPNATPA
+623 LPKATPS
-630 AKRLTEVLRGLTAKG
+630 AKRLTETLRSLDAKG
-645 DAGIAVM
+645 DGGIAVM
-652 QRALIS
+652 QKALIT

-667 RTALQAGPVSFETLP
+667 RTALGAEPVSFETLP
-682 DDLKREWLTTDG
+682 ADLKAEWLAPDG

-707 DNTTLVRF
+707 DNATLVRF
-715 VDAVQKVAPDITGTA
+715 VDAVKQVAPDVTGTA
-730 VSLQQSGETVWRA
+730 LSLQESGETVWRA

-755 VVLLALVLRR
+755 VILLALVLRR
-765 VWDVLLVIAPLLFAA
+765 VWDVILVIAPLLFAA

-850 SVSGHLGMA
+850 SLSGHLGTA

-865 TIGLA
+865 TIGLG

-882 LMGPVPDRR
+882 LMGPVSDRR